1 MPDASAE
8 SGSTHP
14 VSRSARQKSMR
25 LGTRLEIG
33 LLITAFIVGVVA
45 VGIAD
50 RWILDAIGPHPA
62 IAQMTFGTIVT
73 VEGIGGFIAFS
84 FLLSR
89 VEFLWRGYQVALRN
103 GRACY
108 EERAVSGD
116 QRGLPLE
123 WFPLTEGYRARG
135 VVRLSRRDTWDLDV
149 PVWARGRRDE
159 IASRI
164 TKDLSSYEGWP
175 ALLMPD
181 GPAIDSTT
189 DARTLIRAVLERWPE
204 WTPFVPRGAEPGR
217 RDSILLSVPA
227 PEHPS
232 HRLEV
237 VDRGEAFEIAYDC
250 GEPGLRAAATFGLA
264 NGAAAVFCVC
274 EFLREL
280 RDGEMV
286 VVVRRRPLLTRA
298 RLHGA
303 RYSAQF
309 RSVSRSI
316 GYSGRS
322 VYEWHTKRN

>member
-1 MPDASAE
+1 MIAN
-8 SGSTHP
+8 P
-14 VSRSARQKSMR
+14 VSRSARQKNMR

-33 LLITAFIVGVVA
+33 LLITAYIVGVVA

-50 RWILDAIGPHPA
+50 RWILNAIGPHPA
-62 IAQMTFGTIVT
+62 IAQMTFYTIVT
-73 VEGIGGFIAFS
+73 VEGFGGLIAFS

-103 GRACY
+103 GGACY

-116 QRGLPLE
+116 QRGIPFE
-123 WFPLTEGYRARG
+123 WFPLTEGYRPRG
-135 VVRLSRRDTWDLDV
+135 VVGLSRRDTWDLHV

-159 IASRI
+159 IVSRI

-181 GPAIDSTT
+181 APAVDSTT
-189 DARTLIRAVLERWPE
+189 EARTLIRAVLERWPE
-204 WTPFVPRGAEPGR
+204 WSPFVARGADSGR
-217 RDSILLSVPA
+217 RDGVLLSVPP

-237 VDRGEAFEIAYDC
+237 VDRGDAFEIAYEC
-250 GEPGLRAAATFGLA
+250 GEPGLRAAARFGLA
-264 NGAAAVFCVC
+264 NGAAAVFCSC

-286 VVVRRRPLLTRA
+286 IVVRRRPLLTRA
-298 RLHGA
+298 RVKGA

-309 RSVSRSI
+309 RSVSRSTRF
-316 GYSGRS
+316 SGRS
-322 VYEWHTKRN
+322 VYEWHTLSSGR